1 MPHVS
6 DVSDSTQTP
15 LARRLLVL
23 AAKLTFSIALLAWL
37 FSRVDVAKLW
47 ANARQASFAW
57 LALAFAFYFVTI
69 LATVWRWWLLLEAQ
83 EVDMPYRALFASMSV
98 ALFFNNFLPSSIG
111 GDFYR
116 IADTAKVARSKTIAT
131 LVVLADRVMG
141 MMALILI
148 AAAGV
153 TLVAGGRH
161 ASLPV
166 WPSWLWA
173 GFVAGMAVGGFAVL
187 RPDHIGWLLRPLTI
201 LHPEWVTGR
210 IGTLTTTLVRFR
222 NHLGAVI
229 TCFGGAV
236 LVQFLTVVLAW
247 ATAHAL
253 RIPIAPFDLAVVVPL
268 AGVVQ
273 MLPVSVNGFGVR
285 EAMYSVYFTR
295 IGLPIEQAILLSLT
309 TTAVVMVYS
318 LTGAAVYIGRGH
330 H

>member
-1 MPHVS
+1 MP
-6 DVSDSTQTP
+6 DVSQSTQTP
-15 LARRLLVL
+15 QKSLARRLLTMAIKL
-23 AAKLTFSIALLAWL
+23 AVSVALLALL

-47 ANARQASFAW
+47 ANAKQASLAW

-83 EVDMPYRALFASMSV
+83 EVDMSFPALFASMSV

-111 GDFYR
+111 GDFVR

-131 LVVLADRVMG
+131 IVILADRVMG

-148 AAAGV
+148 AATGV
-153 TLVAGGRH
+153 SLVSGGGH
-161 ASLPV
+161 TSLPV
-166 WPSWLWA
+166 WPSWLWL
-173 GFVAGMAVGGFAVL
+173 GFAAGMLVGGFAVL
-187 RPDHIGWLLRPLTI
+187 RPDHVGWLLGPLRI

-210 IGTLTTTLVRFR
+210 IGTLTATLERFR
-222 NHLGAVI
+222 NHLGAVV

-285 EAMYSVYFTR
+285 EAMYSLYFTR
-295 IGLPIEQAILLSLT
+295 IGLPIESAILLSLT
-309 TTAVVMVYS
+309 TTAVVMIYS
-318 LTGAAVYIGRGH
+318 LTGAAVWFGRGH